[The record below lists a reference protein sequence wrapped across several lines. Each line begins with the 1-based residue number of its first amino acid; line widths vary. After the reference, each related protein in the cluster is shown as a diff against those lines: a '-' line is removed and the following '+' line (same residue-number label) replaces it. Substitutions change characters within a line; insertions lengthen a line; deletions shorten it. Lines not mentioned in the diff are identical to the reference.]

1 MQQINYFYDRDQ
13 GIYELYQG
21 DTLLVELPYCDP
33 MTDQEAEELSTEL
46 FDQYI
51 NAQGNNYAT
60 NQNH

>member
-21 DTLLVELPYCDP
+21 DTLLVELPYCDL
-33 MTDQEAEELSTEL
+33 MTDQEAENLSIEL

-51 NAQGNNYAT
+51 NSQGK
-60 NQNH
+60 